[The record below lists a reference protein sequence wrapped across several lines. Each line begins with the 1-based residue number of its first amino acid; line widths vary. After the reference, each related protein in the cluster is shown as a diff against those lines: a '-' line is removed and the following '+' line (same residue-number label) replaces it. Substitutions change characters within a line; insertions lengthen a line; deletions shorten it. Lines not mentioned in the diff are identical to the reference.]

1 MKNAPNLKH
10 LPKDKFIEAIIFAG
24 ADAYAHAQHWIESE
38 GKKHGDN
45 VPPVY
50 LGKKQLADLANMRIV
65 DKGRRFARVY
75 LSGEIEP
82 IAINAIAEKLA
93 IAGVQEAKLYKGIPD
108 RTPEDWHDY
117 LVRLR
122 EQAEHGETLVDEYN
136 KSQGKRLIATG
147 LDLAQMAASQRAKI
161 LAEYYG
167 KIAITPE
174 SGVVYVFNGAI
185 WEKVT
190 DNELRR
196 TMGAIFDEN
205 DTPYSPKGI
214 DAAID
219 AMKIQIPVM
228 GEPSRDLI
236 GFENGVY
243 DIKTHQF
250 KPHHEENWLV
260 CHNGIIWTESAEGE
274 NLYDHAP
281 HFWRWLSHA
290 TSGNTQKAERI
301 KAALFMVLAQRHDW
315 QLFIEVTGEGG
326 SGKSIFT
333 VIAMLLAGEHNCASG
348 NMATLDSARGRAQF
362 VDKRLIILPDQI
374 RYVGEGAGIKAITGG
389 DPVEIDGKYEK
400 QFTTVINAVVI
411 ATNNEPMTFTERNG
425 GIARRRVIFPFDNQV
440 KDAEKDPQ
448 LPEKIRGEIPVII
461 RHLLKEFSDPN
472 HAKALLLEQR
482 QSLEALNVKRGTD
495 PVIDMCAALFFMN
508 EPRGLMMG
516 GGTWAGQP
524 EPRKYLYHLYLAFLE
539 YHGMGK
545 PLSVEKF
552 SRAMRNAAKE
562 YREEY
567 QTRKINGRTQTNV
580 GLDNA
585 ADEFLPRAFGLEI
598 PDDDT
603 PL

>member
-1 MKNAPNLKH
+1 MKNAPNYKY

-24 ADAYAHAQHWIESE
+24 ADAYAHVQHWIESE

-75 LSGEIEP
+75 LAGDIEP

-108 RTPEDWHDY
+108 RKPEDWHDY

-122 EQAEHGETLVDEYN
+122 EQAERGETLVDEYN
-136 KSQGKRLIATG
+136 KSQGKRQIATG

-167 KIAITPE
+167 KIAVIPE
-174 SGVVYVFNGAI
+174 SGAVYVFNGAI

-196 TMGAIFDEN
+196 TMGVIFDEN

-243 DIKTHQF
+243 DLKTHQF

-260 CHNGIIWTESAEGE
+260 CHNGIIWNESADGE
-274 NLYDHAP
+274 NIVDHAP

-290 TSGNTQKAERI
+290 TSGNVQKAERI
-301 KAALFMVLAQRHDW
+301 NAALFMVLAQRHDW

-326 SGKSIFT
+326 SG
-333 VIAMLLAGEHNCASG
+333 
-348 NMATLDSARGRAQF
+348 
-362 VDKRLIILPDQI
+362 
-374 RYVGEGAGIKAITGG
+374 
-389 DPVEIDGKYEK
+389 
-400 QFTTVINAVVI
+400 
-411 ATNNEPMTFTERNG
+411 
-425 GIARRRVIFPFDNQV
+425 
-440 KDAEKDPQ
+440 
-448 LPEKIRGEIPVII
+448 
-461 RHLLKEFSDPN
+461 
-472 HAKALLLEQR
+472 
-482 QSLEALNVKRGTD
+482 
-495 PVIDMCAALFFMN
+495 
-508 EPRGLMMG
+508 
-516 GGTWAGQP
+516 
-524 EPRKYLYHLYLAFLE
+524 
-539 YHGMGK
+539 
-545 PLSVEKF
+545 
-552 SRAMRNAAKE
+552 
-562 YREEY
+562 
-567 QTRKINGRTQTNV
+567 
-580 GLDNA
+580 
-585 ADEFLPRAFGLEI
+585 
-598 PDDDT
+598 
-603 PL
+603 

>member
-24 ADAYAHAQHWIESE
+24 VDAYAHVQHWIESE

-50 LGKKQLADLANMRIV
+50 LGKKQLADLANIRII
-65 DKGRRFARVY
+65 DKGRRYARVY
-75 LSGEIEP
+75 QAGDIEP
-82 IAINAIAEKLA
+82 IQINAIAEKMAL
-93 IAGVQEAKLYKGIPD
+93 AGVQDAKLYKGIPD
-108 RTPEDWHDY
+108 RNPEDWRDY
-117 LVRLR
+117 LQRIR
-122 EQAEHGETLVDEYN
+122 EQAERGETLVDEYN
-136 KSQGKRLIATG
+136 KSQEKRQIATG

-167 KIAITPE
+167 KIAVIPE
-174 SGVVYVFNGAI
+174 SGAVYVFNGAI

-190 DNELRR
+190 DNDLRR
-196 TMGAIFDEN
+196 TMGTIFDEN

-236 GFENGVY
+236 GFANGVY
-243 DIKTHQF
+243 DLTSQTF
-250 KPHHEENWLV
+250 SPHCADNWLMN
-260 CHNGIIWTESAEGE
+260 HNGITYIPPVQGESIAT
-274 NLYDHAP
+274 HAP
-281 HFWRWLSHA
+281 YFTRWLNHA
-290 TSGNTQKAERI
+290 TGGDSQKGERI
-301 KAALFMVLAQRHDW
+301 KAALFMVLAKRHDW

-326 SGKSIFT
+326 SGKSVFSN
-333 VIAMLLAGEHNCASG
+333 IATMLAGEHNTASG
-348 NMATLDSARGRAQF
+348 SMSTLDLARGRAQF
-362 VDKRLIILPDQI
+362 VGKSLIIIPDQT
-374 RYVGEGAGIKAITGG
+374 RYVGEGSGIKAITGG

-400 QFTTVINAVVI
+400 QFTTVLSAVVI

-425 GIARRRVIFPFDNQV
+425 GIARRRVIFPFNVQV
-440 KDAEKDPQ
+440 KDTEKDPQ

-461 RHLLKEFSDPN
+461 RHLLNEFSDPN
-472 HAKALLLEQR
+472 RAKALLLEQR
-482 QSLEALNVKRGTD
+482 QSLDALNVKRGTD
-495 PVIDMCAALFFMN
+495 PVIDMCAALHFMS
-508 EPRGLMMG
+508 EPKGMMMG

-539 YHGMGK
+539 YHGLGK

-552 SRAMRNAAKE
+552 SRAMNNAAKE
-562 YREEY
+562 YREVY
-567 QTRKINGRTQTNV
+567 KTRKINGRAQTNV
-580 GLDNA
+580 GLNEEA
-585 ADEFLPRAFGLEI
+585 EEFLPRAFGLEI
-598 PDDDT
+598 PDNDT